1 MKCRVC
7 GKEANIR
14 LSAYN
19 TALCADDFLTFF
31 ERRVTRTVQKYKL
44 IDAADRPLVAVSGG
58 KDSLALWYIL
68 NSAGFSADGIY
79 IDLGIDDY
87 SRVSFEKARIM
98 ASRLGRKIYRF
109 SLPTLFQKGIG
120 DLSKLMKRAPC
131 SLCGVMKRYLMNRA
145 CIDCGYTVLAT
156 GHNLDDEASALFG
169 NLLYWKEEYL
179 FKKDISLEGKGDY
192 LAKKVKPFFLC
203 SEREA
208 AAYALIRQIDY
219 VYEECPYSTGAK
231 TLIYKELLN
240 KIELSSPATKIRFV
254 KGYLA
259 KVKEQRVQEQ
269 KAQVDPRRCTR
280 CGYPSYTE
288 TCNVCLLFERF
299 GTGEPLRV
307 ECYEQSHPFVT
318 QAALSQA
325 DSA

>member
-19 TALCADDFLTFF
+19 TALCADDFLAFF
-31 ERRVTRTVQKYKL
+31 ERRVTRAVQKYHL
-44 IDAADRPLVAVSGG
+44 IEQTDSPLVAVSGG

-68 NSAGFSADGIY
+68 NGAGYLADGIY
-79 IDLGIDDY
+79 IDLGIDEY
-87 SRVSFEKARIM
+87 SRVSFEKARLM
-98 ASRLGRKIYRF
+98 ADRLGRKIYRF
-109 SLPTLFQKGIG
+109 SLPALFQKGIG
-120 DLSKLMKRAPC
+120 ELSKVMKRAPC
-131 SLCGVMKRYLMNRA
+131 SLCGVLKRYLMNRA

-179 FKKDISLEGKGDY
+179 YKKNISLEGRGDY

-208 AAYALIRQIDY
+208 AAYAILRRIDY
-219 VYEECPYSTGAK
+219 VYEECPYSAGAK
-231 TLIYKELLN
+231 TLLYKELLN
-240 KIELSSPATKIRFV
+240 KIEVTSPATKIRFV

-259 KVKEQRVQEQ
+259 RAKEQEARP
-269 KAQVDPRRCTR
+269 DPERCAR

-288 TCNVCLLFERF
+288 TCNVCRLIERF
-299 GTGEPLRV
+299 GTGEALHIERYDPA
-307 ECYEQSHPFVT
+307 P
-318 QAALSQA
+318 AAATHDTSIEA
-325 DSA
+325 DAAP